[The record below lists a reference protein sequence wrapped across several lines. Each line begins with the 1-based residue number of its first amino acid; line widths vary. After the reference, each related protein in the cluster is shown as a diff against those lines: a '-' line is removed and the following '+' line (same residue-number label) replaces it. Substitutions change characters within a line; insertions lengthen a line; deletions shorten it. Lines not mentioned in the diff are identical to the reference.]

1 MDSTPHSSPV
11 NDVLRYDI
19 KTRCYRKL
27 EKLGQTRKNFL
38 SVMFF
43 LPLCLNRIG
52 YLNPAF
58 LISGSG
64 INNEKKLKRSIG
76 GTGLQGKLTLNV
88 II

>member
-11 NDVLRYDI
+11 KDVLRYDI

-43 LPLCLNRIG
+43 FTFMSQQNWL
-52 YLNPAF
+52 
-58 LISGSG
+58 
-64 INNEKKLKRSIG
+64 LKSSLLDFRERHKQREEIEEEYRWYW
-76 GTGLQGKLTLNV
+76 LARQADL
-88 II
+88 